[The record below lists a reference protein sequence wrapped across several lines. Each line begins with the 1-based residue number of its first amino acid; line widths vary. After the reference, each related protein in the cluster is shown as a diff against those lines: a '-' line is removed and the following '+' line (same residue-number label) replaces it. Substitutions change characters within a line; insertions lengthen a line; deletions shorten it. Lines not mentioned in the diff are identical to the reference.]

1 VAPDDERTVNGDA
14 TPPVKAPR
22 RRRPRPGTPHASR
35 PITLGGQRAV
45 PKRRRWRVGA
55 WTIALVAMIGLLA
68 AGYLLLMRHVDPT
81 AARQEILREL
91 AAQRMEPGER
101 VQLTAFIF
109 QRSPWDYFRSSHG
122 VLAATDRRLIALTIA
137 PTDRFAREVER
148 PVVQRREFPKDTSL
162 HVTRGRT
169 LFGLVP
175 GLTLRAPGVRWTY
188 AVPDDGRTQLTA
200 LLANV
205 KQRQDSIHAAAAEAA
220 RQRARLA
227 EYMRQP
233 IWYRVR
239 RGDAV
244 TSIAQRFNTTPEY
257 LREIN
262 GMENDRIRI
271 GDSLMIKPPT
281 P

>member
-1 VAPDDERTVNGDA
+1 MSPDEDPAAKGDA
-14 TPPVKAPR
+14 APLKAPR
-22 RRRPRPGTPHASR
+22 RRRPRPGTPLASR
-35 PITLGGQRAV
+35 PITLPGQKAV
-45 PKRRRWRVGA
+45 PKRRRWRIGA
-55 WTIALVAMIGLLA
+55 WTIALIALVGLLA
-68 AGYLLLMRHVDPT
+68 AGYLLLMRHVDPAT
-81 AARQEILREL
+81 ARQVILREL
-91 AAQRMEPGER
+91 DAQRMDAGER

-162 HVTRGRT
+162 HVEQGRT
-169 LFGLVP
+169 LFGLAR
-175 GLTLRAPGVRWTY
+175 GLTLRAPGIRATY
-188 AVPDDGRTQLTA
+188 AVPADGRAQLGA
-200 LLANV
+200 VLANV
-205 KQRQDSIHAAAAEAA
+205 KQRQDPIYAAAEAAA

-262 GMENDRIRI
+262 RMENDRIRV

>member
-1 VAPDDERTVNGDA
+1 MATDDDRRPGDEA
-14 TPPVKAPR
+14 TPPVKAAR
-22 RRRPRPGTPHASR
+22 RRRPRPGTPLAAR
-35 PITLGGQRAV
+35 PITLPGQKAV
-45 PKRRRWRVGA
+45 PKRRRYRPSA
-55 WTIALVAMIGLLA
+55 WMIALVAVVSLLA
-68 AGYLLLMRHVDPT
+68 AGYLLLMRHVDPAT
-81 AARQEILREL
+81 ARREILREL
-91 AAQRMEPGER
+91 QAQRLEHGES
-101 VQLTAFIF
+101 VQRTAFIF

-162 HVTRGRT
+162 HVDLGRT
-169 LFGLVP
+169 LFGLAR
-175 GLTLRAPGVRWTY
+175 GLTLRAPGIRATY
-188 AVPDDGRTQLTA
+188 AVPEDGRRQLTA

-205 KQRQDSIHAAAAEAA
+205 KQRQDSIHAAAEEAA
-220 RQRARLA
+220 RQRAQLA
-227 EYMRQP
+227 AYMRQP

-244 TSIAQRFNTTPEY
+244 ASIAQRFNTTPEY

-262 GMENDRIRI
+262 RLENDRIRV